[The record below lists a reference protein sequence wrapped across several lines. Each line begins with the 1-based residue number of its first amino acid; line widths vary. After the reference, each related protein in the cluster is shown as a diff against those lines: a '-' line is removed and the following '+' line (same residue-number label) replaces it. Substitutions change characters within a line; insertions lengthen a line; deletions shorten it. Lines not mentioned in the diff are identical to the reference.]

1 MSKIVEDL
9 LLINLVHEVEI
20 LKVLERNL
28 AIYH

>member
-20 LKVLERNL
+20 VKVLERNL